1 MAKDILHADVLL
13 KGGLVIDGR
22 GQPAFAADVAMRD
35 DAIVA
40 IGDLTNIA
48 ANRVIDVTGLVVA
61 PGFIDV
67 HTHDDLICITQP
79 DMTPKISQGVTT
91 LIVGNCG
98 ISAAPLRFRDSVSEP
113 FNLLGQKDDFAYDT
127 FASYRQAIEAAS
139 PRVNVAALVG
149 HSTLR
154 VKCVKDLGR
163 PASASEREQM
173 NALLRE
179 ALDDGAV
186 GMSSGVF
193 YAPAQAADV
202 QELEGLAQT
211 VSKARGVYTAH
222 IRDERDGIIEA
233 LQEAFAVAKPDRTP
247 LVLSHHKCAG
257 VRNWGRA
264 AETLGLIDAAR
275 QTQPVHLDCYPY
287 TAGSTVIRPDLA
299 DGEVEIL
306 INWSTPYPE
315 MAGRTLKAIAEEWGM
330 TEASTAERLMPGG
343 ASYFQMH
350 EQDMRDILKHG
361 CCMIGSDGLPH
372 DSLPHPRLWGT
383 FPRVLGRYARDLK
396 VISLEMAV
404 HKMTGLSATTFSLAK
419 RGVIAVGMKADITVF
434 DPETIIDRA
443 TYDAPTQLAEGIV
456 HVFVNGTM
464 AWTQNAAT
472 PVRSGRFLTR
482 GTGEEPYATSLSRE
496 SRPRPAS
503 PGI

>member
-1 MAKDILHADVLL
+1 MAKDTLHADVVL
-13 KGGLVIDGR
+13 KGGLIIDGR
-22 GQPAFAADVAMRD
+22 GQPAFAADVAVRD
-35 DAIVA
+35 DTIIA
-40 IGDLTNIA
+40 IGDLTKVSAI
-48 ANRVIDVTGLVVA
+48 RVIDVSGLVVA

-79 DMTPKISQGVTT
+79 DMTPKVSQGVTT

-98 ISAAPLRFRDSVSEP
+98 ISAPPLRFDDSVSEP

-127 FASYRQAIEAAS
+127 FASYRQAIEAVS

-154 VKCVKDLGR
+154 VQCVRDLGR
-163 PASASEREQM
+163 AATAAEREQM
-173 NALLRE
+173 NVLLRE
-179 ALDDGAV
+179 ALDQGAL
-186 GMSSGVF
+186 GLSSGVF

-202 QELEGLAQT
+202 EELQALAQT
-211 VSKARGVYTAH
+211 VSQAGGVYTAH
-222 IRDERDGIIEA
+222 IRDERDGIVEA
-233 LQEAFAVAKPDRTP
+233 LQEAFAVTKPGRTP

-306 INWSTPYPE
+306 INWSTPFPE
-315 MAGRTLKAIAEEWGM
+315 MAGRTLKSIAQEWGM
-330 TEASTAERLMPGG
+330 TETGTAERLMPGG

-350 EQDMRDILKHG
+350 EQDVREILMHA
-361 CCMIGSDGLPH
+361 CCMVGSDGLPH

-383 FPRVLGRYARDLK
+383 FPRVLGRYARDLN
-396 VISLEMAV
+396 VISLETAV
-404 HKMTGLSATTFSLAK
+404 HKMTGLPAATFALAK
-419 RGVIAVGMKADITVF
+419 RGLIAVGMKADITVF

-443 TYDAPTQLAEGIV
+443 TYDAPAQMAEGVV
-456 HVFVNGTM
+456 HVFVNGTL
-464 AWTQNAAT
+464 AWTQKAAT
-472 PVRSGRFLTR
+472 PARSGRFLC
-482 GTGEEPYATSLSRE
+482 RE
-496 SRPRPAS
+496 TAS
-503 PGI
+503 DHYNRM

>member
-1 MAKDILHADVLL
+1 MAAEILRADFVL

-22 GQPAFAADVAMRD
+22 GEPAFAADVAVRGD
-35 DAIVA
+35 TFIA
-40 IGDLTNIA
+40 IGDLTKVTA
-48 ANRVIDVTGLVVA
+48 DRVLDVTGLAVS

-79 DMTPKISQGVTT
+79 EMTPKISQGVTT

-98 ISAAPLRFRDSVSEP
+98 ISAAPLRFHDSVSEP
-113 FNLLGQKDDFAYDT
+113 FNLLGRQDHFVYDSFAR
-127 FASYRQAIEAAS
+127 YRQAIDVVA

-154 VKCVKDLGR
+154 LRCLADLGR
-163 PASASEREQM
+163 PATATEREQM
-173 NALLRE
+173 NVLLRE
-179 ALDDGAV
+179 ALDQGAL

-193 YAPAQAADV
+193 YAPAQAANV
-202 QELEGLAQT
+202 EELAALAQT
-211 VSKARGVYTAH
+211 VGQAGGVFTSH
-222 IRDERDGIIEA
+222 IRDERDGIVEA
-233 LQEAFAVAKPDRTP
+233 LQEAFAVTRPGRTP

-257 VRNWGRA
+257 ARNWGRSS
-264 AETLGLIDAAR
+264 ETLGLIDAAR

-306 INWSTPYPE
+306 INWSTPHPE
-315 MAGRTLKAIAEEWGM
+315 IAGRTLKSIAAEWGL
-330 TEASTAERLMPGG
+330 TEAATAERLIPGG

-350 EQDMRDILKHG
+350 EQDVRKILTHS
-361 CCMIGSDGLPH
+361 CCMVGSDGLPH

-383 FPRVLGRYARDLK
+383 FPRVLGRYVRDLN
-396 VISLEMAV
+396 VINLEMAV
-404 HKMTGLSATTFSLAK
+404 HKMTGLSAATFGLPQ

-434 DPETIIDRA
+434 DPATIIDRA
-443 TYDAPTQLAEGIV
+443 TYDAPAQMAEGIV
-456 HVFVNGTM
+456 HVFVNGAM

-472 PVRSGRFLTR
+472 AARSGRFLCR
-482 GTGEEPYATSLSRE
+482 ASSL
-496 SRPRPAS
+496 
-503 PGI
+503 

>member
-1 MAKDILHADVLL
+1 MAQDIIHADVVL
-13 KGGLVIDGR
+13 KGGLIIDGR
-22 GQPAFAADVAMRD
+22 GQPAFAADVAVRD
-35 DAIVA
+35 DTIVA
-40 IGDLTNIA
+40 IGDLA
-48 ANRVIDVTGLVVA
+48 RVSAIRIIDVTGLVVA
-61 PGFIDV
+61 PGFIDA

-98 ISAAPLRFRDSVSEP
+98 ISAPPLRFSDRVSEP

-127 FASYRQAIEAAS
+127 FAGYRGAIEAVS

-154 VKCVKDLGR
+154 VRCVRDLER
-163 PASASEREQM
+163 PATAAEREQM
-173 NALLRE
+173 NVLLRE
-179 ALDDGAV
+179 ALDEGAV

-202 QELEGLAQT
+202 AELQVLAQT
-211 VSKARGVYTAH
+211 VSAAGAVYTAH
-222 IRDERDGIIEA
+222 IRDERDGIVDA
-233 LQEAFAVAKPDRTP
+233 LQEAFAVSRPGRTP

-257 VRNWGRA
+257 VSNWGRA
-264 AETLGLIDAAR
+264 AETLGLIDTAR

-315 MAGRTLKAIAEEWGM
+315 LAGRTLKSIAQEWGI
-330 TEASTAERLMPGG
+330 TEALTAERLMPGG

-350 EQDMRDILKHG
+350 EQDVREILMHP
-361 CCMIGSDGLPH
+361 CCMVGSDGLPH

-383 FPRVLGRYARDLK
+383 FPRVLGRYVRDLN
-396 VISLEMAV
+396 VISLETAV
-404 HKMTGLSATTFSLAK
+404 HKMTGLPAATFALAK
-419 RGVIAVGMKADITVF
+419 RGLIAVGMKADITVF
-434 DPETIIDRA
+434 DPETIVDRA
-443 TYDAPTQLAEGIV
+443 TYDAPAQISEGVV
-456 HVFVNGTM
+456 HVFVNGSL
-464 AWTQNAAT
+464 AWTQSGPT
-472 PVRSGRFLTR
+472 RTRSGRFLR
-482 GTGEEPYATSLSRE
+482 RATGLVLGSSSSSFP
-496 SRPRPAS
+496 PV
-503 PGI
+503 

>member
-1 MAKDILHADVLL
+1 MAAEILRADFVL

-22 GQPAFAADVAMRD
+22 GEPAFAADVAVRGD
-35 DAIVA
+35 TFIA
-40 IGDLTNIA
+40 IGDLTKVTA
-48 ANRVIDVTGLVVA
+48 DRVIDVTGLVVS

-79 DMTPKISQGVTT
+79 EMTPKISQGVTT

-98 ISAAPLRFRDSVSEP
+98 ISAAPLRFHDSVSEP
-113 FNLLGQKDDFAYDT
+113 FNLLGRQDHFVYDSFAR
-127 FASYRQAIEAAS
+127 YRQAIDVVS

-154 VKCVKDLGR
+154 LRCLADLGR
-163 PASASEREQM
+163 PATATEREQM
-173 NALLRE
+173 NVLLRE
-179 ALDDGAV
+179 ALDQGAL

-202 QELEGLAQT
+202 EELQVLAQT
-211 VSKARGVYTAH
+211 VGKAGGVYTAH
-222 IRDERDGIIEA
+222 IRDERDGIVAA
-233 LQEAFAVAKPDRTP
+233 LQEAFAVSKPGRTP

-306 INWSTPYPE
+306 INWSTPHPE
-315 MAGRTLKAIAEEWGM
+315 IAGRTLKSIAEEWGL
-330 TEASTAERLMPGG
+330 TEAATAERLMPGG

-350 EQDMRDILKHG
+350 EQDVRKILTHS
-361 CCMIGSDGLPH
+361 CCMVGSDGLPH

-383 FPRVLGRYARDLK
+383 FPRVLGRYVRDLN
-396 VISLEMAV
+396 VINLEMAV
-404 HKMTGLSATTFSLAK
+404 HKMTGLSAATFGLPQ

-434 DPETIIDRA
+434 DPATIIDRA
-443 TYDAPTQLAEGIV
+443 TYDAPAQMAEGIV
-456 HVFVNGTM
+456 HVFVNGAM

-472 PVRSGRFLTR
+472 PARSGRFLCR
-482 GTGEEPYATSLSRE
+482 
-496 SRPRPAS
+496 AS
-503 PGI
+503 GA